1 MSTPLLRPASTLLLS
16 CALVIVSCS
25 SAPPRTD
32 TVTDVKKEASQLAV
46 AGESY
51 FRQGR
56 YDLALQFFSQAL
68 NGYTSVDD
76 VNGAL
81 KCTVSIGQVYLAT
94 DRVDEAA
101 VMFTRARE
109 RARALSTP
117 LFIDSSI
124 SLGELYLRKREN
136 QKALEIF
143 QDTLAASGAGAATGP
158 AAAPAQGPPGA
169 AAPPPGTLTPEQRGV
184 LYHDLGVAYK
194 AAGDYSK
201 ALESLNR
208 SLQLNLAARLSW
220 QAAADYY
227 MIASVHSKQED
238 YPAAARNAQAA
249 LDLDKKI
256 ENSPGIAQDLRAL
269 GLIAR
274 KRGDG
279 SVAYD
284 YFQRSYLVFSALGMK
299 GEMRKALGDLA
310 ETADSLGLTAD
321 AQRYRALLAQTG
333 SP

>member
-1 MSTPLLRPASTLLLS
+1 
-16 CALVIVSCS
+16 
-25 SAPPRTD
+25 
-32 TVTDVKKEASQLAV
+32 VTDVKKEASEAAI
-46 AGESY
+46 AGENY

-68 NGYTSVDD
+68 NDYTSVDD

-81 KCTVSIGQVYLAT
+81 KCSVSIGQVYLAT

-101 VMFTRARE
+101 GMFTRARE

-124 SLGELYLRKREN
+124 SLGELYLRRDEH

-143 QDTLAASGAGAATGP
+143 QDTLAASGAGAAVPTD
-158 AAAPAQGPPGA
+158 QPPRGSALPSGA
-169 AAPPPGTLTPEQRGV
+169 LSPEQRGV
-184 LYHDLGVAYK
+184 LYHDIGVAYK
-194 AAGDYSK
+194 AGGEYAK
-201 ALESLNR
+201 ALEALNR
-208 SLQLNLAARLSW
+208 SLQLNLGAKLSW

-227 MIASVHSKQED
+227 MIASVYSKQED

-279 SVAYD
+279 ATAYD
-284 YFQRSYLVFSALGMK
+284 YFQRSYLVFSTLGMK
-299 GEMRKALGDLA
+299 EETRKTLGDLA
-310 ETADSLGLTAD
+310 DTADGLGLTAD
-321 AQRYRALLAQTG
+321 AQRYRAMLAQTG